1 MDQWSVAGHQTFDT
15 QESCLKEW
23 LTPELYKFQQS
34 LRFAIGKKGGF
45 GLYRVWQ
52 IGEGL
57 YV

>member
-1 MDQWSVAGHQTFDT
+1 MDQWSVAGHQTFNT

-45 GLYRVWQ
+45 GLYR
-52 IGEGL
+52 
-57 YV
+57 

>member
-1 MDQWSVAGHQTFDT
+1 
-15 QESCLKEW
+15 LKEW
-23 LTPELYKFQQS
+23 LTPEIYKFQQS

-57 YV
+57 CVQLQWPSSMIKVAASQR